1 MGPVI
6 PIYIVSGFAS
16 GSDGK
21 ESACSAENLGFTFG
35 PIPAGAQ
42 GPAGLQSARSRAGP
56 DGQSSVFCPLDFQ
69 RTPGCLE
76 KPRRLRFF
84 SRGVER

>member
-21 ESACSAENLGFTFG
+21 ESACSAENPGFTFG
-35 PIPAGAQ
+35 SGRSMEKRMTTHTNILAWRIPWTEKPG
-42 GPAGLQSARSRAGP
+42 GLQSIGS
-56 DGQSSVFCPLDFQ
+56 Q
-69 RTPGCLE
+69 RI
-76 KPRRLRFF
+76 RHD
-84 SRGVER
+84 